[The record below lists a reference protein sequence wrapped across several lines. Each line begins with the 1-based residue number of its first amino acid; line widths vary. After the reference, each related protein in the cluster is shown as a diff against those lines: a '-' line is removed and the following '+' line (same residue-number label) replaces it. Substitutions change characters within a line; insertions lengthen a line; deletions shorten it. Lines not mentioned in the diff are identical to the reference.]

1 MRGGIWQAVARRPP
15 RGTIVPSASTASTT
29 MIATPDYRA
38 LLDTAIEEARTGLSE
53 GGIPI
58 GAALYHQ
65 DGRLRGCC
73 HKRRLPEAEPS
84 VHGEP
89 DAIRKA
95 GRTTRHRATLPAPTL
110 APSRTRRAP
119 TRPYT
124 PATMGG
130 WG

>member
-65 DGRLRGCC
+65 DGRRSEEHTSELQSLMRNSYAVFSL
-73 HKRRLPEAEPS
+73 KKKTQ
-84 VHGEP
+84 
-89 DAIRKA
+89 DN
-95 GRTTRHRATLPAPTL
+95 ATK
-110 APSRTRRAP
+110 
-119 TRPYT
+119 
-124 PATMGG
+124 
-130 WG
+130 